1 MNRAPRSSLRAL
13 ALLALAAPLAACPG
27 DDPEPSATEE
37 PPRPRSLLTGLG
49 LLILG
54 AMIGAAAL
62 VLFEML

>member
-1 MNRAPRSSLRAL
+1 MTKRSL
-13 ALLALAAPLAACPG
+13 ALIGCLMFAAACPG